1 MAKVSVWAMVAMLIV
16 PYQRPGV
23 SSPGDCDAQPVT
35 RVWSAITPA
44 VVKERVEPSWPNP
57 QFNDTHGTIIL
68 DVWIDERGNVSCIKV
83 VLSIPINDQ
92 AAIEAVRRWK
102 FAPAT
107 LLSQPVAVVQQVRLL
122 KR

>member
-1 MAKVSVWAMVAMLIV
+1 MAKVFVGTMVAMLIA

-23 SSPGDCDAQPVT
+23 SSPGDCDAKPVT

-57 QFNDTHGTIIL
+57 QFNGIHGTTIL
-68 DVWIDERGNVSCIKV
+68 DVWIQERGNVSCIKIV
-83 VLSIPINDQ
+83 RSIPINDQ
-92 AAIEAVRRWK
+92 AAIEAVRQWK
-102 FAPAT
+102 FTPAT
-107 LLSQPVAVVQQVRLL
+107 LLSQPVAVVQEVRLL